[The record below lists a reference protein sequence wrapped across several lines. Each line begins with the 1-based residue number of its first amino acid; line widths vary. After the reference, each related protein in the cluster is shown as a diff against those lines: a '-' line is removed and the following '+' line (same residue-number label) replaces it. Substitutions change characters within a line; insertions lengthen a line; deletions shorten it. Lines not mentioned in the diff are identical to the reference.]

1 MKIPV
6 AILAA
11 LAAFVALAPKA
22 EAGTTCRRVT
32 NDYIEVDGMLDDWKA
47 LRGVQASGSNADAG
61 LEVRCAY
68 DSAHLYLALRVRDD
82 DLVRLRKHRANR
94 EDSVTVSLEAGG
106 SKHRVTLRAFP
117 GADHRTPVRTW
128 NGRKVP
134 RWVSVEDSGLRG
146 GFALE
151 LAVPLSRLP
160 GYAKGTPSIAA
171 DIAFVDV
178 DGWNK
183 PPERTV
189 RYRGRLNLEGGNAV
203 LKSFLS
209 QTKLS
214 RRDLRVDVMANV
226 DDTRGA
232 ERVVAGGKV
241 VAVLR
246 DGFDYFQLPVAQPS
260 DVMKVKVVDLE
271 GRGQSYILVRYR
283 ERGNGGSRDIVGV
296 WRYAGAG
303 FQRIFAFEVRK
314 QLGKRVVEATWKLVP
329 RGSLRKGRRSKRGH
343 DILIEAG
350 KATGWDEDS
359 WAEQPATDVKPIL
372 LPWDEQTSA
381 VYWFDHGLVDGGDA
395 KRK

>member
-11 LAAFVALAPKA
+11 LAAFYALAPKA
-22 EAGTTCRRVT
+22 EAGTTCSRVT
-32 NDYIEVDGMLDDWKA
+32 DDYIEVDGMIDDWKA
-47 LRGVQASGSNADAG
+47 LRGTRAGGSNADAG

-68 DSAHLYLALRVRDD
+68 DATRFYLALRVRDD
-82 DLVRLRKHRANR
+82 DLVRLRKHRADR
-94 EDSVTVSLEAGG
+94 EDSVSVSLKVGG
-106 SKHRVTLRAFP
+106 SKHAVTLRAFP
-117 GADHRTPVRTW
+117 GVDDRAPRRTW
-128 NGRKVP
+128 NGRSLP
-134 RWVSVEDSGLRG
+134 RWVAVEDSGLRG

-151 LAVPLSRLP
+151 LALPLARLP
-160 GYAKGTPSIAA
+160 GYGRGTPAIAA

-189 RYRGRLNLEGGNAV
+189 RYRGRLNLESGNSV
-203 LKSFLS
+203 LKSFLA
-209 QTKLS
+209 QAKLS

-226 DDTRGA
+226 DDSPGA

-241 VAVLR
+241 VAVLG
-246 DGFDYFQLPVAQPS
+246 DGFDFFALPVARPS
-260 DVMKVKVVDLE
+260 DVVKVKVVDLE

-283 ERGNGGSRDIVGV
+283 EQGGGGSRDIVGV

-303 FQRIFAFEVRK
+303 FQRMFAFEVRK
-314 QLGKRVVEATWKLVP
+314 QLGQRVVEAKWKLVR
-329 RGSLRKGRRSKRGH
+329 RGSLRKGRRSKRGY

-381 VYWFDHGLVDGGDA
+381 VYWFDHGAIEGGDPRP
-395 KRK
+395 K